1 MAYYLMY
8 DAGKKDRKTVFEVID
23 ITKAP
28 IFTRLSKTLK
38 NHGCTIEEID
48 NFTLNFN
55 NSLEISKYLVGNGLL
70 PRDKMDRELS
80 IRQIRKGEYDK
91 VFYDLLYQ
99 KDIEYVFNPDKIIE
113 KINDKLWREKD
124 FRFIEKLVNRFYNN
138 HECKSTIPEVRAAI
152 LETIRTGNIS
162 NMFNM
167 RDNNNDDLLT
177 RLIKLLIYDYYQSSD
192 GKTHY
197 TTRVD
202 DNRKIIKY
210 NNLHSVIAFVNNY
223 DKKYNSKKDA
233 SLIEVPVSSA
243 IVPMIQPVI
252 QSKPKTRTLSPKKGS
267 KKYILDEQISM
278 FNKK

>member
-8 DAGKKDRKTVFEVID
+8 DAGKKNKKEVYEIID

-28 IFTRLSKTLK
+28 IFTRISKSLK
-38 NHGCTIEEID
+38 NQGCTIEEID

-70 PRDKMDRELS
+70 PMDKMDRKLS

-91 VFYDLLYQ
+91 VYYDLLYQ
-99 KDIEYVFNPDKIIE
+99 KDIDYVFNPDKII
-113 KINDKLWREKD
+113 KRINDKLWIEKD

-138 HECKSTIPEVRAAI
+138 HDCSSTIPEVRTAI
-152 LETIRTGNIS
+152 LETIRIGNIS

-167 RDNNNDDLLT
+167 RDNNGDDLLT

-192 GKTHY
+192 GKIHY
-197 TTRVD
+197 ITTAGNYSR
-202 DNRKIIKY
+202 NY

-223 DKKYNSKKDA
+223 DKKYNNKDDD
-233 SLIEVPVSSA
+233 SLIETSSNGIA
-243 IVPMIQPVI
+243 PMIQPVTA
-252 QSKPKTRTLSPKKGS
+252 SKPKPKTLSRKKDS
-267 KKYILDEQISM
+267 KKYVLEEQMSM